1 MNFGQWGRRS
11 VYKGY
16 DIPAAGLTAD
26 RGKQRGDEWM
36 ETAGYDT
43 IVVGAGFAGAVAAR
57 ELAERGGEKV
67 LVLESRDHVGGNC
80 YDEPDRYGI
89 LVHVYGPHIFHT
101 NSERAYKYLSR
112 FTDWI
117 DYSHEVVARVGDE
130 EIPVPFNLNTLRQV
144 FPEDADELEALLVST
159 FGEGARV
166 PILKL
171 REAEDER
178 LRKIADYVYQNIF
191 LKYTMK
197 QWGKK
202 PEEIDPSVS
211 GRVPVVISH
220 DDRYFQDRWQGM
232 PKDGYTALFEKMLDH
247 EGITVKT
254 GVDAHDRISID
265 GDKIWVDDAL
275 FSGEAGAGVDRPAG
289 GDAGLVAERHMSEF
303 RGRIIYTGLPD
314 EFFDCRFGRLPY
326 RSLKFDVEHVD
337 KDRFQSH
344 AVVNYTVS
352 EDFTRISEFK
362 LMTGQEELS
371 GTTIM
376 REYPFAYTGGE
387 GEIPY
392 YAINNPENDALYAR
406 YKELADQAG
415 VILLGRLAEYK
426 YYNIDAIVDH
436 ALEVADGLIGA
447 DR

>member
-1 MNFGQWGRRS
+1 MTTDVNCFDS
-11 VYKGY
+11 
-16 DIPAAGLTAD
+16 
-26 RGKQRGDEWM
+26 
-36 ETAGYDT
+36 

-67 LVLESRDHVGGNC
+67 LVLESRDHIGGNC
-80 YDEPDRYGI
+80 YDEPDKYGI

-112 FTDWI
+112 FTEWI
-117 DYSHEVVARVGDE
+117 DYSHEVVAKVGDE

-144 FPEDADELEALLVST
+144 FPEDADELEALLIKT

-178 LRKIADYVYQNIF
+178 LRKIANYIYRNIF

-202 PEEIDPSVS
+202 PEEIDPFVS

-220 DDRYFQDRWQGM
+220 DNRYFQDKWQGM
-232 PKDGYTALFEKMLDH
+232 PKDGFTGLFEKLLDH

-254 GVDAHDRISID
+254 GVDAGLLIKIEDDRILVCGGVPD
-265 GDKIWVDDAL
+265 GCGRDNAPASKASDMKE
-275 FSGEAGAGVDRPAG
+275 FSGKV
-289 GDAGLVAERHMSEF
+289 
-303 RGRIIYTGLPD
+303 IYTGLLD
-314 EFFDCRFGRLPY
+314 ELFECRFGRLPY
-326 RSLKFDVEHVD
+326 RSLRFEVESRD
-337 KDRFQSH
+337 EDRFQSH
-344 AVVNYTVS
+344 GVVNYTVS

-362 LMTGQEELS
+362 HLTGQMDLH

-376 REYPFAYTGGE
+376 REYPFAYSGAE
-387 GEIPY
+387 GEVPY

-406 YKELADQAG
+406 YKELADRVG
-415 VILLGRLAEYK
+415 LIPLGRLAEYK

-436 ALEVADGLIGA
+436 ALEVTDGLV
-447 DR
+447 